1 MSYSLEVLEDFI
13 KEFSAKVIE
22 PLPKLR
28 KEARIPFT
36 CRCGTVTDKSFVRLK
51 VSGMLCPNCTAISR
65 RKKCEETNLE
75 RYGTTCTFKN
85 EIIDAKAKETLR
97 ERFGVDNPFKSEEMQ
112 KRICQTNLKKY
123 GAENPYASPQ
133 IIEKIRTKCLEKYG
147 TEFPTQTAE
156 VQKRRAATNLQKYGV
171 PVSSQAECIKEKI
184 KKHNLEKY
192 GMTHH
197 ITPEVM
203 EKAKQ
208 TNIARYGVAYTFQAA
223 LVKDKISQTL
233 LTRYGVKHPSHSK
246 IFREKV
252 KETNL
257 RNLGCEY
264 PMQSQICIAKRVKTC
279 LKKYGVENPLQS
291 TEIQAKMQKSGFKY
305 KYYIT
310 PKNRIRKVQGF
321 EPYALDILL
330 KQQHLAERDVITA
343 RKRVPRIEYI
353 HNGTKRYYFPDIFI
367 KSQNKII
374 EVKSTWTY
382 RHHYETNTL
391 KCRATV
397 AAGYDFEFWIFT
409 KEGELEIKTIRDI

>member
-1 MSYSLEVLEDFI
+1 MSYSLEVLQDFI

-65 RKKCEETNLE
+65 RKKREETNLE
-75 RYGTTCTFKN
+75 RYGTTCTLQN

-97 ERFGVDNPFKSEEMQ
+97 EHFGVDNPFKSEEMQ

-147 TEFPTQTAE
+147 TAFPTQTAE
-156 VQKRRAATNLQKYGV
+156 VQNKIIATNLQKYGV
-171 PVSSQAECIKEKI
+171 PVSSQAQSVKEKAI
-184 KKHNLEKY
+184 KTNMEKY
-192 GMTHH
+192 GMPHH
-197 ITPEVM
+197 IIPEIL
-203 EKAKQ
+203 EKGKI
-208 TNIARYGVAYTFQAA
+208 TNMARYGVPYSFQAES
-223 LVKDKISQTL
+223 VKKKITETVQK
-233 LTRYGVKHPSHSK
+233 RYGVKYILQSE
-246 IFREKV
+246 IFKEKV
-252 KETNL
+252 KQTNL
-257 RNLGCEY
+257 RKLGYIYCLKS
-264 PMQSQICIAKRVKTC
+264 PIIRAKIRNTC
-279 LKKYGVENPLQS
+279 LQRYGVESPLQS
-291 TEIQAKMQKSGFKY
+291 TEIQAKIQKSGFKY

-310 PKNRIRKVQGF
+310 PKNHIRKVQGF

-330 KQQHLAERDVITA
+330 KEQHLAERDVITS

-353 HNGTKRYYFPDIFI
+353 HNGKKRYYFPDIFI

-382 RHHYETNTL
+382 KLHYETNTL

-409 KEGELEIKTIRDI
+409 KEGELEIKTATTI